1 MAGKNTATFGIYPTS
16 TAAENAVDR
25 LIAAGFSNQDISV
38 LMADKQGA
46 KEFATEK
53 TPKFLRL
60 AQDTLV
66 KARILHFRIAKSGK
80 REAVVSTIKH
90 FHLAP
95 LIL

>member
-53 TPKFLRL
+53 NTKVPEGVTAGAGNRS
-60 AQDTLV
+60 
-66 KARILHFRIAKSGK
+66 RR
-80 REAVVSTIKH
+80 
-90 FHLAP
+90 
-95 LIL
+95 